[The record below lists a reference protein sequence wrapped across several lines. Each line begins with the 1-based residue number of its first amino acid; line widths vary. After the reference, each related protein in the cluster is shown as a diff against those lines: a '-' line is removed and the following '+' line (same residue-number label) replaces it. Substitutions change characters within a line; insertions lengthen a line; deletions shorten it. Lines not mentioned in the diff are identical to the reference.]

1 MAPTP
6 VFVALLAG
14 GRGTRFWPLSRH
26 RLPKQLLDVTGEGPM
41 LRLTRDRVA
50 ALCPPRNVLVV
61 TTEDL
66 AGASAR
72 LLRLPAR
79 NVIGEPAGRNTG
91 PAVGLAALIAATR
104 DPDAVVL
111 ALPAD
116 HHVSREAQLRTLLR
130 RGIRAARAHRGI
142 VIFGIVPDRPETGY
156 GYVRGGNEL
165 DGFAGCFAVERFVEK
180 PDRATAERYL
190 ASGRFLWNSGM
201 FFFRARVMIDAIAAH
216 MPELG
221 RILDAISRDPSRAA
235 ELYPQAPAISID
247 YGVIEKL
254 PVAQLGVVPGDF
266 GWNDVGSWAALP
278 QLAGADSAGNVAVGA
293 TVTVDSAN
301 NLIYAAEGQLVATA
315 GVRDMVIVA
324 AGGAVLV
331 LPRERAQDVR
341 EVVKALDAHWL

>member
-1 MAPTP
+1 
-6 VFVALLAG
+6 VYALVLAG
-14 GRGTRFWPLSRH
+14 GGGTRLWPASR
-26 RLPKQLLDVTGEGPM
+26 RKNPKQFLPLLPGGQSLLAATVA
-41 LRLTRDRVA
+41 RLAPLVPIDHVM
-50 ALCPPRNVLVV
+50 VV
-61 TTEDL
+61 TAAGQVEAVHAAVPRL
-66 AGASAR
+66 AAR
-72 LLRLPAR
+72 DVVIEPEAR
-79 NVIGEPAGRNTG
+79 NTAPCIGLGALE
-91 PAVGLAALIAATR
+91 VLAR
-104 DPDAVVL
+104 DPDGIAAVVPSDQFVSHT
-111 ALPAD
+111 PAY
-116 HHVSREAQLRTLLR
+116 HAAIEQAVAIAAQGRVCTI
-130 RGIRAARAHRGI
+130 GIKPTA
-142 VIFGIVPDRPETGY
+142 PETGF
-156 GYVRGGNEL
+156 GYIETEEHG
-165 DGFAGCFAVERFVEK
+165 DHIKRFVEK